1 MTTCDIVAD
10 ARRVFDIVQKGG
22 IAIFPNDVGYSIMG
36 STPRALQK
44 IFETKRRG
52 GHKRHASLCDGQTQR
67 ELHLLGAR
75 EQQILDA
82 LTRDFNLPL
91 GAIGRFRP
99 DHPLIQKVDPDMLKA
114 STARGTLGMLLNA
127 GPIYEEL
134 TRLSRQEVLPLFG
147 SSANITGS
155 GPKFRVED
163 IEPEITAIAD
173 IVIDYGLRKFHAY
186 NRSATIIDFS
196 DGVKIV
202 RIGSCY
208 ELIADVLKR
217 FFDIDVPVDPGREA
231 NASGHLQEFALT
243 NVD

>member
-1 MTTCDIVAD
+1 MTTCNIAAD
-10 ARRVFDIVQKGG
+10 ARRVFDIVKDGG

-36 STPRALQK
+36 STSGALQK

-52 GHKRHASLCDGQTQR
+52 SHKRNASLCDGETQR
-67 ELHLLGAR
+67 QLHLLGSR
-75 EQQILDA
+75 EQEILDA
-82 LTRDFNLPL
+82 ITRDFNLPL
-91 GAIGRFRP
+91 GAIGPFHA
-99 DHPLIQKVDPDMLKA
+99 DHPLLRKVDPAMLKA

-127 GPIYEEL
+127 GPIYNEL
-134 TRLSRQEVLPLFG
+134 TRLSREAMLPLFG

-173 IVIDYGLRKFHAY
+173 IVVDYGLRKFHTY

-217 FFDIDVPVDPGREA
+217 FFDIDVPVDPGHA
-231 NASGHLQEFALT
+231 VNASGHLQEFALA
-243 NVD
+243 NVK